1 MVRVAR
7 SVSINGLTITIHRMT
22 DAPPS
27 AARPTGTPWLVA
39 AIALTVLNLLEPQ
52 PHWTWLAGAAAAI
65 FLLVEHARIP
75 ASIRR
80 VSIVL
85 VGVSLALVA
94 FTHVPL
100 ESLRRGLAIG
110 GLMVS
115 LISSVNLLARA
126 ALRSEGSR
134 AVAAHLLARGVRSRC
149 AWFAIACQVFG
160 GLLGLAGVSMLLEM
174 ASRTDA
180 ADAERLPLIAAIMR
194 SFSAATLWS
203 PMFSNVSIL
212 LALYPGLTW
221 FTVLPL
227 CVALALS
234 AVAVGLAMDF
244 IRLRKHRDTPG
255 PTQPADAPLLL
266 LLRAIL
272 PLLTAM
278 CGFLAAVVALSWAMH
293 FPVAGAIALLAP
305 VAALAVNSVQ
315 APAGSGR
322 ARQGWRELR
331 ADYARLPLLAG
342 EVAMF
347 MAAGCG
353 GTVIASA
360 IPPAWTQAVAQLV
373 SHSPVLACL
382 ALMSA
387 VVLLAFFAVHPVL
400 SVVLIATSFPPT
412 LMGLPVVPHL
422 LAIMVGWA
430 VSGPFSPFSMLSL
443 MASRYAGVSIYA
455 VSVRANHVFA
465 LVCMA
470 LAALALGLGA
480 ASFRH

>member
-1 MVRVAR
+1 
-7 SVSINGLTITIHRMT
+7 MT
-22 DAPPS
+22 DSPPP

-52 PHWTWLAGAAAAI
+52 PHWTWLAGAAAGI

-75 ASIRR
+75 ASIGR

-85 VGVSLALVA
+85 VGVSFALVA

-110 GLMVS
+110 ALMVS

-126 ALRSEGSR
+126 ALRSEGSH

-203 PMFSNVSIL
+203 PMFSNVTIL

-227 CVALALS
+227 CVALAAS
-234 AVAVGLAMDF
+234 AVTVGLAMDF
-244 IRLRKHRDTPG
+244 IRLRKHRDSG
-255 PTQPADAPLLL
+255 ERAQPADAPLL
-266 LLRAIL
+266 RAVL

-315 APAGSGR
+315 APAGAGR
-322 ARQGWRELR
+322 VRQGWRELR

-387 VVLLAFFAVHPVL
+387 VVVLAFFAVHPVL

-465 LVCMA
+465 LVCMT
-470 LAALALGLGA
+470 LAAIALGLGA